1 MFIVCHARGT
11 AMCAQPSTSKD
22 PETFTAFW
30 PSQPDWWTHAT
41 PGWLAANEGAHR
53 ACVEIAAEC
62 QSYTGRRLEK
72 DLHLLQELTSAK
84 APDEVWN
91 AWSRFWRTA
100 AEDYGAEYSTIAKLA
115 ASSIPSASM
124 RTGSELR
131 TDASHAIQC
140 RLTTAPRRKSCIST
154 S

>member
-62 QSYTGRRLEK
+62 QSFAGRRLEK

-100 AEDYGAEYSTIAKLA
+100 AEDYGAEYSTNRQTRRQLNSFGI
-115 ASSIPSASM
+115 
-124 RTGSELR
+124 
-131 TDASHAIQC
+131 DADRQ
-140 RLTTAPRRKSCIST
+140 
-154 S
+154 